1 MYVLE
6 QCAYLKAVL
15 SAGSLQ
21 NSDSFFVV
29 ADSHLANMYKV
40 NVSTRATTQLLS
52 TGVASNPI
60 AVAYDPTSKSMYWTD
75 IIHHTIFKYSL
86 TTNYNTVV
94 YTDPFN
100 TGKIGLFIYDQ
111 DAAHSSQRLYEIICK

>member
-1 MYVLE
+1 
-6 QCAYLKAVL
+6 
-15 SAGSLQ
+15 
-21 NSDSFFVV
+21 V
-29 ADSHLANMYKV
+29 ADSYLSNIYQV
-40 NVSTRATTQLLS
+40 NAADGRTAQLLPF
-52 TGVASNPI
+52 GVAGHPA

-86 TTNYNTVV
+86 TTNYNTVI

>member
-1 MYVLE
+1 LYVLE

-60 AVAYDPTSKSMYWTD
+60 AVAYDPTSKSIYWTD
-75 IIHHTIFKYSL
+75 VALHTINRYSL
-86 TTNYNTVV
+86 MTNSSTVI
-94 YTDPFN
+94 YGDPYG
-100 TGKIGLFIYDQ
+100 TGKMF
-111 DAAHSSQRLYEIICK
+111 A